1 MHPAVALVRQK
12 ASELGIWLVVVTGI
26 AFVVGDTIR
35 RVCIGP
41 CVRDTELTRCP
52 EVSGRKHP
60 PGSPVP
66 WILQARTLE
75 WVALSFSNAGK

>member
-1 MHPAVALVRQK
+1 MGSPPQDGCLVQSPLELEGGGLHPAVALVRQK

-52 EVSGRKHP
+52 EVSGRKR
-60 PGSPVP
+60 G
-66 WILQARTLE
+66 
-75 WVALSFSNAGK
+75 N